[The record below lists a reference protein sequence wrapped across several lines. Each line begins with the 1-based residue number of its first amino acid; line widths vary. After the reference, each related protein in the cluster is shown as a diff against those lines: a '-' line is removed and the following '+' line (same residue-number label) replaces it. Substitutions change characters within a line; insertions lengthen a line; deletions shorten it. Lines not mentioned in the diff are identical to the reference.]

1 MDCNWRAYGE
11 LARRR
16 EGKDLLS
23 VEIDADLVGLTEKI
37 DALHFAFG
45 WPGAA
50 PSSMGI
56 SLTLCRLNATSTDV
70 PVDKNQDD
78 LRGILRDFDTLDFNF
93 IRDIVPVASI
103 DRAPFVMVVSPSVP
117 AKTVP
122 EFIA

>member
-45 WPGAA
+45 LAGGSAVIHGHQPHA
-50 PSSMGI
+50 
-56 SLTLCRLNATSTDV
+56 V
-70 PVDKNQDD
+70 PLERHVN
-78 LRGILRDFDTLDFNF
+78 
-93 IRDIVPVASI
+93 
-103 DRAPFVMVVSPSVP
+103 
-117 AKTVP
+117 
-122 EFIA
+122 

>member
-1 MDCNWRAYGE
+1 
-11 LARRR
+11 
-16 EGKDLLS
+16 
-23 VEIDADLVGLTEKI
+23 
-37 DALHFAFG
+37 
-45 WPGAA
+45 
-50 PSSMGI
+50 MGI

-122 EFIA
+122 EFFA